1 LSAASTVSADPPR
14 EPLRLGPFAVRI
26 EAEASESF
34 GRATG
39 GTAGHIPFTFPVRW
53 LAHPEIRAAAAQMIG
68 NAEWI
73 PIHESQSFD
82 VRRRL
87 ETAIDYRMRIEMW
100 REAKPPR
107 LFLRAEIAT
116 DADEVCLAM
125 EMILR
130 IVSNERSATQ

>member
-1 LSAASTVSADPPR
+1 MSADHPN
-14 EPLRLGPFAVRI
+14 ESPLRLGPFAVRV
-26 EAEASESF
+26 EAQASEAF

-39 GTAGHIPFTFPVRW
+39 GRAGRIPFTFPVRW
-53 LAHPEIRAAAAQMIG
+53 LAHPEVRAAAARMIG
-68 NAEWI
+68 NAKWI

-107 LFLRAEIAT
+107 LNLRAEIAT
-116 DADEVCLAM
+116 DADELCVAM
-125 EMILR
+125 EMVLR
-130 IVSNERSATQ
+130 IVSDERSAAQ